1 MSSLMLLYTKQQ
13 LITTTI
19 ISVAKRSAEIQFDTL
34 GISIKVVIKRPT
46 HLAAANNVKNALWDM
61 EYAAISIA
69 TTNNF
74 AFMGWMFWVSLGG
87 SCWLEKVE

>member
-1 MSSLMLLYTKQQ
+1 MLFYTKQQ

-19 ISVAKRSAEIQFDTL
+19 ISVAKRSAEKFDTL
-34 GISIKVVIKRPT
+34 GISIKVVIERPT
-46 HLAAANNVKNALWDM
+46 HLAAANHVKNALWDM

-74 AFMGWMFWVSLGG
+74 TFMVWMFWVSVGG
-87 SCWLEKVE
+87 SWWLEKVE